1 MEPKKMYIDGE
12 WVTGSMEK
20 PFDVI
25 NPATGEV
32 LAQVYE
38 SSVEDTRRA
47 IAAAKKS
54 FYQTREWRDM
64 DSQTRSDMILKIAD
78 LIDKY
83 ADELAMLDTLDNG
96 KPLREAEGDISDGI
110 HCFRYY
116 AGLCKTPH
124 GGVYEVNDGFIRDQR
139 AGRCLCA
146 DHSMELSV
154 FDVCLEA
161 GSCTC
166 SRKQYRV

>member
-54 FYQTREWRDM
+54 FYQTREWREDR
-64 DSQTRSDMILKIAD
+64 RSDRQIC
-78 LIDKY
+78 
-83 ADELAMLDTLDNG
+83 
-96 KPLREAEGDISDGI
+96 R
-110 HCFRYY
+110 
-116 AGLCKTPH
+116 
-124 GGVYEVNDGFIRDQR
+124 
-139 AGRCLCA
+139 
-146 DHSMELSV
+146 
-154 FDVCLEA
+154 
-161 GSCTC
+161 
-166 SRKQYRV
+166 

>member
-38 SSVEDTRRA
+38 SSVEDARRA

-83 ADELAMLDTLDNG
+83 ADELAMLERRVRACKRSSSSWTG
-96 KPLREAEGDISDGI
+96 CVRRWKRCSRSPVALRRPSASVPWPTRPAR
-110 HCFRYY
+110 CFRC
-116 AGLCKTPH
+116 ATTWA
-124 GGVYEVNDGFIRDQR
+124 R
-139 AGRCLCA
+139 AG
-146 DHSMELSV
+146 
-154 FDVCLEA
+154 
-161 GSCTC
+161 C
-166 SRKQYRV
+166 SRPRCST

>member
-54 FYQTREWRDM
+54 FYQTREWCAIFTPV
-64 DSQTRSDMILKIAD
+64 TRSFCPA
-78 LIDKY
+78 
-83 ADELAMLDTLDNG
+83 
-96 KPLREAEGDISDGI
+96 
-110 HCFRYY
+110 
-116 AGLCKTPH
+116 
-124 GGVYEVNDGFIRDQR
+124 
-139 AGRCLCA
+139 
-146 DHSMELSV
+146 SV
-154 FDVCLEA
+154 
-161 GSCTC
+161 
-166 SRKQYRV
+166 